1 MNAEEQWLSTLR
13 PSRVRVVQG
22 GAPAWAEVELID
34 VESGQAALAA
44 ALEAFGLRVRRTAV
58 GQARHIVAALSDT
71 PAADFVVL
79 QCHGDEGAIVLPE
92 LAEEVERYQP
102 FHGRITPADLRAFA
116 RFDGTVVIATGCD
129 TGHPDLARA
138 VLDCGATAYIAPDGA
153 PFAYASVVAPL
164 LLFYEITEMRDLDE
178 AVQRLTAH
186 DDELAMWRLYR

>member
-1 MNAEEQWLSTLR
+1 MR
-13 PSRVRVVQG
+13 RVQA
-22 GAPAWAEVELID
+22 GAPAWAEVDLID
-34 VESGQAALAA
+34 VDSGQSALGA

-58 GQARHIVAALSDT
+58 GQARHLVAALSEP

-102 FHGRITPADLRAFA
+102 FHGRIRPADLRGFA
-116 RFDGTVVIATGCD
+116 RFDDTVVIASGCD

-138 VLDCGATAYIAPDGA
+138 VLDCGASAYVAPDGA
-153 PFAYASVVAPL
+153 PFAYASIVAPL
-164 LLFYEITEMRDLDE
+164 LLFYELTELRDLDE
-178 AVQRLTAH
+178 AVRRLTAH

>member
-1 MNAEEQWLSTLR
+1 MNAEQQWLSTLR
-13 PSRVRVVQG
+13 PSRVRDVQG

-58 GQARHIVAALSDT
+58 GQARHIVAALSDA
-71 PAADFVVL
+71 PDADFVVL
-79 QCHGDEGAIVLPE
+79 QCHGDKGAIVLPE

-116 RFDGTVVIATGCD
+116 
-129 TGHPDLARA
+129 
-138 VLDCGATAYIAPDGA
+138 
-153 PFAYASVVAPL
+153 
-164 LLFYEITEMRDLDE
+164 EITEMRDLDE

-186 DDELAMWRLYR
+186 DDELAMWRLYRD